1 MRLDIIVTS
10 VMGAILVYAY
20 LSLKFLQNFKAYLC
34 QNVAIINNPKQKTW
48 RSTCVCV
55 CQLEEEGTSSGVKD

>member
-10 VMGAILVYAY
+10 VTGAILVYAY
-20 LSLKFLQNFKAYLC
+20 LSLKFLQYFKAYLC
-34 QNVAIINNPKQKTW
+34 QNVAIINYPRQKSW
-48 RSTCVCV
+48 GSTCVCV